1 MPTIQTGLVSVT
13 FRALAPQAILDLVAR
28 AGLGAVEWGGDVHV
42 QPGDVATAR
51 EVCRMT
57 LDAGLQIPSYGSY
70 YRAGH
75 DETGPFAAVLESAVA
90 LGAPVIRVWAG
101 RQGSAQADAIYWDRV
116 VSDSRRIAGLAEAEG
131 LRIAYEY
138 HGNTLTDTD
147 DAALRLLRT
156 VDHHAVGT
164 YWQRRDGEFAKDLA
178 GLRAVLPWLVH
189 VHVQASAGGAR
200 LPLDAMAA
208 EWRQALAIVAETGR
222 SHTAMIEFVKDD
234 TPEQFLADAAVL
246 RDDNDRE

>member
-1 MPTIQTGLVSVT
+1 M
-13 FRALAPQAILDLVAR
+13 
-28 AGLGAVEWGGDVHV
+28 
-42 QPGDVATAR
+42 
-51 EVCRMT
+51 
-57 LDAGLQIPSYGSY
+57 
-70 YRAGH
+70 
-75 DETGPFAAVLESAVA
+75 
-90 LGAPVIRVWAG
+90 IRVWAG
-101 RQGSAQADAIYWDRV
+101 REGSAQADAAYWDRV
-116 VSDSRRIAGLAEAEG
+116 VADSRRIADLASAEG

-156 VDHHAVGT
+156 VDHPAVGT
-164 YWQRRDGEFAKDLA
+164 YWQRRDDGDFAQDLA

-222 SHTAMIEFVKDD
+222 PHTAMIEFVKDD

-246 RDDNDRE
+246 RRLTCAAHSSSIYYPVL